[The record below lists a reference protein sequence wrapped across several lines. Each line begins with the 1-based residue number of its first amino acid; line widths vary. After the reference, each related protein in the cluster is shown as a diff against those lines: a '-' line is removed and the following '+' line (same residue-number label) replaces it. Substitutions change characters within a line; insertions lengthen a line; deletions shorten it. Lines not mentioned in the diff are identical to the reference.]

1 MTADVSARLRMMKDE
16 VDGKRN
22 REFITRDLLG
32 GCSLGTPAPAGWDRG
47 LDLLTGNAYLERS
60 GSDRLHRQL
69 DDLNLP
75 PPAPVAPSS
84 SAMSEVSTVLDLR
97 VVGGAP
103 AEYQSVCTLEK
114 VRVALERAERES
126 RGRRRVLD
134 GSPSPS
140 SSTTSSSVKRRLGEE
155 EEGMDGSDSS
165 DGSAMMA
172 AGCPGCL
179 LYVLISRR
187 NPRCPR
193 CASHV
198 PVPVLPKRIKIDLN
212 SVSP

>member
-16 VDGKRN
+16 LDGKRN

-32 GCSLGTPAPAGWDRG
+32 GCSLGSPVPAGWDRG
-47 LDLLTGNAYLERS
+47 LDLLS

-69 DDLNLP
+69 NDLNLP
-75 PPAPVAPSS
+75 PPAPVAASI

-126 RGRRRVLD
+126 RGRRRGLD

-155 EEGMDGSDSS
+155 EDGMDGSDSS
-165 DGSAMMA
+165 DGSAMLA

-179 LYVLISRR
+179 LYVLISRQ

-198 PVPVLPKRIKIDLN
+198 PVPVVPKRIKIDLN